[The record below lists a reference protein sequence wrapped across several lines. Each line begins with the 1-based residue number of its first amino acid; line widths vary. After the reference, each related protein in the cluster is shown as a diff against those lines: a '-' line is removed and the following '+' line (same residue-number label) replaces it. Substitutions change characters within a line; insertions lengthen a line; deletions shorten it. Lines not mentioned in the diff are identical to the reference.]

1 MADPSGLTGFMEE
14 GIVLVMSY
22 LGTHMYMQI
31 FNFLYC
37 FGLFNRELAKKR
49 FAISTACHIGTQIYL
64 MHFSPPL
71 NLYSCNS

>member
-14 GIVLVMSY
+14 GIVLVMRY

-37 FGLFNRELAKKR
+37 FGLFNRTSKEE
-49 FAISTACHIGTQIYL
+49 I
-64 MHFSPPL
+64 
-71 NLYSCNS
+71 